1 MGLAQPPQV
10 SDAFVL
16 RAEGLT
22 MDRPLLSLLVN
33 ESPLAQSMPN
43 KAQMSPANTSSTS
56 YTEKQNTGCHME
68 PQG

>member
-1 MGLAQPPQV
+1 MGLAQPPRV

-43 KAQMSPANTSSTS
+43 KAQMSPAYTSSTS
-56 YTEKQNTGCHME
+56 
-68 PQG
+68 